1 MSCKIN
7 SNCQFSTFHVKIYLK
22 IWYSFKKR
30 RKWTLENGLE
40 HCKKR
45 GIYLLWN
52 ITLTNITSACKN
64 FIHVDQRWI
73 GVVKDLYLSK
83 DNGNLYLFKTW
94 IENTLLQVFVCLSM
108 LQPFLIFFLI
118 ILKGLIYTASK
129 NKWEYDRSEYMYAF
143 TKVQFYGN
151 EGITTN

>member
-1 MSCKIN
+1 M
-7 SNCQFSTFHVKIYLK
+7 
-22 IWYSFKKR
+22 
-30 RKWTLENGLE
+30 
-40 HCKKR
+40 
-45 GIYLLWN
+45 
-52 ITLTNITSACKN
+52 
-64 FIHVDQRWI
+64 DQRWI

-129 NKWEYDRSEYMYAF
+129 NKWEYDRSEYMYAIN
-143 TKVQFYGN
+143 KVQFYEN